1 MAHHSMFD
9 PDAANPTSAE
19 DARAKSERHS
29 PVEDVPDKL
38 DLVELAEKF
47 TVHGGG
53 RVSAQ
58 VSTDLAL
65 DLVLNQIAEQACL
78 ATPASGAAIV
88 LARDGEWVCRAS
100 AGGNSPTLGA
110 RLDAEAGLS
119 GECIKTRQIQ
129 RCDDAQSDPRA
140 DIEAC
145 RSLGIRSVLIL
156 PLLQDDQL
164 VGVFEAFSTLPAA
177 FGKRDENTLEVLS
190 QRVLTSLKQTS
201 QTLPLC
207 TEASPPNPAEASDE
221 RPGNPVVE
229 NSSAEIPIVENVIE
243 DTIIASDHASKHTLN
258 ATSENATIPE
268 AASEI
273 APISGINILTWI
285 LAAAVLAF
293 ALLLTVLLGVRLS
306 RGRSASRAHP
316 RTDVSN
322 LSDAAHSH
330 ARDAS
335 ETAAAKTAA
344 IKTKETGTNLAAK
357 NRSGFA
363 GSANTA
369 ESQGTDVA
377 TPPHPTSAL
386 QAGSLQ
392 VFEKGKE
399 IFRMPPATEQ
409 SQQSIVGAK
418 NGATASST
426 SGAVEQAPV
435 EPAAIYELSPEA
447 ASQSLVHRV
456 EPEYPQEA
464 LEQQIQGPVAL
475 DVRIGRDGTVQTVKL
490 VSGQPLLAEAAMAAV
505 KQWQF
510 KPHLTKGQ
518 AVEMQTKVILN
529 FRLPR

>member
-1 MAHHSMFD
+1 MFD
-9 PDAANPTSAE
+9 PDAANPTPAE
-19 DARAKSERHS
+19 DARAKSERHP

-53 RVSAQ
+53 QVSAQ

-65 DLVLNQIAEQACL
+65 DLVLNQIVEQTCL

-88 LARDGEWVCRAS
+88 LARGGEWVCRAS

-164 VGVFEAFSTLPAA
+164 VGVFEAFSSQPAT

-190 QRVLTSLKQTS
+190 QRVLANLKQTS
-201 QTLPLC
+201 QTLSLF
-207 TEASPPNPAEASDE
+207 TEISPPEPAEASYE

-229 NSSAEIPIVENVIE
+229 NSNAEIPIVENAIE
-243 DTIIASDHASKHTLN
+243 DTLIASDHTSKPTLN
-258 ATSENATIPE
+258 AASENATIPE
-268 AASEI
+268 ATSEI
-273 APISGINILTWI
+273 ASISGINILTWI
-285 LAAAVLAF
+285 LGAAVLAF

-306 RGRSASRAHP
+306 RGRSGSRAHP
-316 RTDVSN
+316 RTDVSAKLN
-322 LSDAAHSH
+322 DAGQTPAPG
-330 ARDAS
+330 AS
-335 ETAAAKTAA
+335 ETDATK
-344 IKTKETGTNLAAK
+344 IKETGTNLAAK
-357 NRSGFA
+357 SRSGFA
-363 GSANTA
+363 GSANTS
-369 ESQGTDVA
+369 ESRGTAVA
-377 TPPHPTSAL
+377 TLPHPTSAL

-399 IFRMPPATEQ
+399 IFRMSPATEQ
-409 SQQSIVGAK
+409 SQQSKVGAK
-418 NGATASST
+418 NGTTSSNP
-426 SGAVEQAPV
+426 SGAVEQTPV
-435 EPAAIYELSPEA
+435 EPAAIYELPPEA

-475 DVRIGRDGTVQTVKL
+475 DVRIGRDGTVQAVKL